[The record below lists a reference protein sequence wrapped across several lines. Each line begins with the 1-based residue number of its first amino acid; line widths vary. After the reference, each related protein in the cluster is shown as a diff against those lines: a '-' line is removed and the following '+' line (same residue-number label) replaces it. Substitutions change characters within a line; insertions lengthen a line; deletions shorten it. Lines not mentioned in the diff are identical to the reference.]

1 MEFKSLPGFRDVY
14 PADAAVRRHLVAGWR
29 KVAHRYGFEE
39 YDGPPLETLELY
51 VAKSGEEIVG
61 QLYNFEDKGERKVAM
76 RPEMTPTLARMVA
89 SKGPSLRKPIKW
101 FAIPQLFRY
110 ERQQKGRLREHWQF
124 NMDILGEADVAAD
137 AELLAAAI
145 DTLRVFGLTAGDFRA
160 RFSDRRLMAAILRQ
174 LGVPEATIPAV
185 YAVIDKWERQPH
197 EVSLQKLLDLGM
209 SQSAME
215 ELVLALQIHS
225 IGELDEF
232 RHSQKWDSPEIKA
245 TLGEL
250 RRYARILGDY
260 GLADYLY
267 LDLTIVRGLA
277 YYTGIVFELF
287 DSKGELRAICG
298 GGRYDRLV
306 ETLGGAPL
314 PALGFGMGDV
324 VLGELLKQRGL
335 LPEYKRTVDY
345 YVIQVSDEVA
355 PVALSL
361 THALREQGHS
371 VDRSFTQQGVGK
383 QLKAAVSAGAAKALI
398 VGPDE
403 VFGTQEVVVRDLATG
418 DEQRQSLAELLGE
431 ATLTALMGRLQ
442 RP

>member
-29 KVAHRYGFEE
+29 EVAHRYGFEE

-61 QLYNFEDKGERKVAM
+61 QLYNFADKGERQVAM

-145 DTLRVFGLTAGDFRA
+145 DALRSFGLGPSDFRA

-174 LGVPEATIPAV
+174 LGVSEATIPAV

-250 RRYARILGDY
+250 RRYVRILGDY
-260 GLADYLY
+260 GLGDYLY

-287 DSKGELRAICG
+287 DAKGELRAICG

-335 LPEYKRTVDY
+335 LPEYKRTIDY
-345 YVIQVSDEVA
+345 YLIQVSDDVA
-355 PVALSL
+355 PVALAL

-371 VDRSFTQQGVGK
+371 VDRSFTPQGVGK
-383 QLKAAVSAGAAKALI
+383 QLKAAVAAGAAKALI

-403 VFGTQEVVVRDLATG
+403 VFGAREVVERNLATG
-418 DEQRQSLAELLGE
+418 DEQRQPLADLLGE
-431 ATLTALMGRLQ
+431 TALTALMGRLQ